1 MLANANAAQITTAAQ
16 LRDELSNHLTGGV
29 DWIAAVNAMAAA
41 GTQRYVEVGSG
52 RVLAGLVKRI
62 PSAEGAEILNI
73 EEINPAA

>member
-1 MLANANAAQITTAAQ
+1 MA
-16 LRDELSNHLTGGV
+16 
-29 DWIAAVNAMAAA
+29 IAAVNAMAAA
-41 GTQRYVEVGSG
+41 GTQRYIEVGSG